1 MILYKTDSKTES
13 KILNKSAVQN
23 PETLKPSIQL
33 LASKIKAA
41 LITNK
46 NRPRVKMVTGK
57 VRITKIGFKIEK
69 SKPTTKAT
77 MIAVT

>member
-13 KILNKSAVQN
+13 NILNKRAVQN

-33 LASKIKAA
+33 FASKIKAA

-46 NRPRVKMVTGK
+46 KRPSVKMVTGK
-57 VRITKIGFKIEK
+57 VSITKIGFRIVK

-77 MIAVT
+77 MMAVT